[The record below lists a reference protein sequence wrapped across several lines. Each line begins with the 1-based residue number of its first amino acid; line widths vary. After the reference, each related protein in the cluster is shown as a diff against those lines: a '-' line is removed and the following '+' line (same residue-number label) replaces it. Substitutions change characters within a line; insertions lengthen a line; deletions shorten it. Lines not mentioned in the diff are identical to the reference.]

1 MEGAMSCNRR
11 DILIMSAAG
20 AAMGVLGGAGAA
32 RAQQVKWSEGT
43 ETPKLKAPA
52 NACDCHHLIYDA
64 KYPVDPKAV
73 LRPGDALVEDYRAL
87 QKRIGTSRNV
97 IVQPSTY
104 GIDNRCT
111 LEALVAFGPTA
122 RAVVVVNDTVS
133 DADLK
138 AMHAKGARGIRFNLA
153 QAGAT
158 TPEMIEPLSKRV
170 NELGWHIQIN
180 ASAATIEQIIPILEK
195 VPSPIVFDH
204 LAHIP
209 EPDGINHPLFGKV
222 RTLIDKGRT
231 WVKLSGAYADT
242 KIGPPTYADSTA
254 VAQAYVK
261 AAPERLVWGSD
272 WPHPSEREKKPD
284 DAILFDLLLT
294 WVPDEKTRNRVLVDN
309 PAVLYDFPKTA

>member
-1 MEGAMSCNRR
+1 
-11 DILIMSAAG
+11 
-20 AAMGVLGGAGAA
+20 
-32 RAQQVKWSEGT
+32 
-43 ETPKLKAPA
+43 
-52 NACDCHHLIYDA
+52 
-64 KYPVDPKAV
+64 
-73 LRPGDALVEDYRAL
+73 
-87 QKRIGTSRNV
+87 
-97 IVQPSTY
+97 
-104 GIDNRCT
+104 
-111 LEALVAFGPTA
+111 
-122 RAVVVVNDTVS
+122 
-133 DADLK
+133 
-138 AMHAKGARGIRFNLA
+138 MHAKGARGIRFNLA

-195 VPSPIVFDH
+195 VPAPIVFDH

-222 RTLIDKGRT
+222 RALIDKGRT